1 MSNQIANLHTIL
13 SRLVSFQT
21 VSGDHQA
28 ARECVTFV
36 KEFCVGK
43 QLYVEEYTY
52 GGFPSIVIS
61 TQKSRTPKVI
71 LSAHLDV
78 VPATA
83 VQYVLHR
90 DGEKLYGRGV
100 YDMKF
105 AVACYL
111 QLLQALKDQLAEL
124 DFAIML
130 SSDEEIGGSHGVE
143 PLLREGYT
151 AEVCI
156 IPDGG
161 DNWCIEKSSKGG
173 WVVELSAPGRSA
185 HSSRPWEG
193 DNAAEKLLK
202 TLRPI
207 LALNTNDQDGVTVI
221 LTQLNGGKAINQV
234 PSSASATVDVRF
246 DNLDSYHEVRAAI
259 LKLAKQDGCRV
270 KELLSIDSV
279 HTNLEGVHAKSFREI
294 TADVL
299 GKNAHAIGSCTS
311 TGASDGRFF
320 AAHNIPVIVCR
331 PIGGGQHGN
340 REWLDVVSFDHYYEV
355 LRQFVIKNSATKS

>member
-1 MSNQIANLHTIL
+1 M
-13 SRLVSFQT
+13 
-21 VSGDHQA
+21 
-28 ARECVTFV
+28 
-36 KEFCVGK
+36 
-43 QLYVEEYTY
+43 
-52 GGFPSIVIS
+52 
-61 TQKSRTPKVI
+61 
-71 LSAHLDV
+71 
-78 VPATA
+78 PATA

-299 GKNAHAIGSCTS
+299 VKTPTRLVLARPPARVTAGFLQPTTS
-311 TGASDGRFF
+311 RSSF
-320 AAHNIPVIVCR
+320 A
-331 PIGGGQHGN
+331 GQS
-340 REWLDVVSFDHYYEV
+340 EVVSTAIASGWM
-355 LRQFVIKNSATKS
+355 LSPSTTTTKFCDSSS